1 MDISIDKLR
10 DFPVFGGLTDEI
22 LKFIMHAAAY
32 ISAAAGDYFFRENDS
47 ANAMY
52 VLLSGEVGAFKT
64 WQEQEYLVRKLSTG
78 DCFGEMALIDLRPR
92 SASIKALAPC
102 VTLELTSATFY
113 EIYRQDLEQFTLM
126 YMNLGRELS
135 RRLRSSDEAAF
146 SAMMRVRDFEMKRPE
161 QCTNESFGAI
171 NK

>member
-1 MDISIDKLR
+1 MEISIDKLR

-22 LKFIMHAAAY
+22 LKFIIREAAY
-32 ISAAAGDYFFRENDS
+32 ISAAAGDYYFREDDPAS
-47 ANAMY
+47 AMY

-64 WQEQEYLVRKLSTG
+64 WQQQEYLVRKLGTG

-102 VTLELTSATFY
+102 ETLELTSATFY

-135 RRLRSSDEAAF
+135 RRLRRSDELAF
-146 SAMMRVRDFEMKRPE
+146 SALIRARDFEGKLPG
-161 QCTNESFGAI
+161 QCTG
-171 NK
+171 

>member
-1 MDISIDKLR
+1 MEISIEKLR
-10 DFPVFGGLTDEI
+10 DFPVFGGLTDET
-22 LKFIMHAAAY
+22 LKFIMREAAY
-32 ISAAAGDYFFRENDS
+32 IPAAIGDYFFREDDP

-64 WQEQEYLVRKLSTG
+64 WQKQEYLIRKLSTG

-113 EIYRQDLEQFTLM
+113 EIYRHDLEQFTLM

-146 SAMMRVRDFEMKRPE
+146 SAMMRTVDFEAKRSGP
-161 QCTNESFGAI
+161 CIG
-171 NK
+171 